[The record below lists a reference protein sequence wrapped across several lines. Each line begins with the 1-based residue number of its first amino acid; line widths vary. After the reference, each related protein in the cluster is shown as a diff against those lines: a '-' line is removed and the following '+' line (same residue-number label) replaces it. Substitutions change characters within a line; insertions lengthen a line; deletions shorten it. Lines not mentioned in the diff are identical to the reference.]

1 MTNEQLTQEVMNIK
15 EHQAKAQAEHEK
27 FEVVLLEVQEGIKE
41 NRELT
46 IAVKEIATEMKH
58 LREEQ
63 TDINKRLKVIE
74 EKPSKNWDNLIWI
87 IITRNCYIDSGIFIR
102 KIRIIGK

>member
-1 MTNEQLTQEVMNIK
+1 MTNEQLTQEVMNLK
-15 EHQAKAQAEHEK
+15 EHQARADGEHEK
-27 FEVVLLEVQEGIKE
+27 FQTILLELQDSTKE

-87 IITRNCYIDSGIFIR
+87 IITRNCYSDSGFFIR
-102 KIRIIGK
+102 